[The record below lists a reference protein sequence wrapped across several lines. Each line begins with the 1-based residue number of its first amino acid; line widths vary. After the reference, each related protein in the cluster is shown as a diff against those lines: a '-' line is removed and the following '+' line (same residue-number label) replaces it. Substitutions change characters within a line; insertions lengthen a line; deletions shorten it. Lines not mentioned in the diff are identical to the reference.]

1 MTNEISERISQRRR
15 QVLVH
20 SIIYYKYNDSI
31 ISDSKWTEFA
41 KELLDLQNQYPE
53 IAANCVYH
61 DDFIDFDCSS
71 GYDLPLD
78 DPYANSIAQRLL
90 NSINRKEKL

>member
-1 MTNEISERISQRRR
+1 MTREISERISQRRR

-90 NSINRKEKL
+90 NSRERKEKL